1 MNIEK
6 RRAEIAARKAEIRK
20 LLTDDKNADIDALE
34 KELRELNE
42 EDAGLEKRQAIERM
56 LNSGSAMGNPIENPV
71 AARSLP
77 VEDTEKLYRSAWLKT
92 LQGKSLTDDEKRV
105 YEQRAYSTAAN
116 SALPIIPETTANQI
130 IKKMYEVAPILQ
142 RCKIFHVPG
151 NFKFAVEGTNSDAA
165 LHTENAS
172 ITAASDS
179 LTSVSLT
186 GYEIVKL
193 VKASRASSEMA
204 LSAFESYIVEVIAES
219 IARKIENYIFTGT
232 GSDQPG
238 GVKVAGKGTSGA
250 YTDGTDQVTVAK
262 TASLTEENVVSLYGM
277 LASGYERNAV
287 WCMNKATFFTD
298 FFPLMNKSKNNLIEF
313 AGGKY
318 YIMGAEVYFTGSL
331 AAHEAYYGD
340 FEYIIGN
347 YSQDITVVRS
357 EHSGLATNSIDYL
370 GACVFD
376 CKPVAGLGAF
386 PFENAPG
393 PFDGHTLLV
402 QQGTNA
408 PEHDEVRI
416 GIQPLPFRRTQG
428 AQLLEFR
435 FPETQY
441 VTFQLQQPSR
451 FPDAIRPSSHRVP
464 MRNASCSID
473 YRQKDM
479 PRHRCVAIRCGRPD
493 S

>member
-151 NFKFAVEGTNSDAA
+151 NFKFAIEGTNDEAA
-165 LHTENAS
+165 LHTENAA
-172 ITAASDS
+172 IPAASDS
-179 LTSVSLT
+179 LGSVSLT

-193 VKASRASSEMA
+193 VKASRACSEMA
-204 LSAFESYIVEVIAES
+204 LSAFESYIVEVIAEAV
-219 IARKIENYIFTGT
+219 ARRIEKYIFTGT
-232 GSDQPG
+232 GTNQPG
-238 GVKVAGKGTSGA
+238 GVKNAGKGENGA
-250 YTDGTDQVTVAK
+250 YTDGTDQITVDK
-262 TASLTEENVVSLYGM
+262 TTSLTEENVIALYG
-277 LASGYERNAV
+277 LLGDGYERNAV
-287 WCMNKATFFTD
+287 WCMNKATFFSD
-298 FFPLMNKSKNNLIEF
+298 FFPLMNKSKNNVIEF
-313 AGGKY
+313 ANGKY

-331 AAHEAYYGD
+331 AAHEAYLGD
-340 FEYIIGN
+340 FSYIIGN

-376 CKPVAGLGAF
+376 SKPVAGFGAF
-386 PFENAPG
+386 VHLANAA
-393 PFDGHTLLV
+393 
-402 QQGTNA
+402 NA
-408 PEHDEVRI
+408 
-416 GIQPLPFRRTQG
+416 
-428 AQLLEFR
+428 A
-435 FPETQY
+435 
-441 VTFQLQQPSR
+441 
-451 FPDAIRPSSHRVP
+451 A
-464 MRNASCSID
+464 
-473 YRQKDM
+473 
-479 PRHRCVAIRCGRPD
+479 
-493 S
+493 